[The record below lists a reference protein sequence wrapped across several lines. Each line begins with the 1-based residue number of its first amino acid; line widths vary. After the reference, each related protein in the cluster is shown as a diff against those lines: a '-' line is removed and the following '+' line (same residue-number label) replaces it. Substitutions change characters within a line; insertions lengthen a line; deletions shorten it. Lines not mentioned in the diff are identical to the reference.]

1 MQKLFTI
8 ALLLGSLASCASSI
22 PIEVIEP
29 SVSEVEEV
37 PVEQPVAVASY
48 PHMTMTS
55 TGQRNRFGNP
65 IYRVSMYGNGGQLIG
80 TVNAVSGRASTQG
93 LDRNVP
99 NREAPLPNG
108 KYSVSTQVVPG
119 TEPEVGG
126 LFLPITPLF
135 STGRTALGF
144 HVDPSYN
151 RDAREDGTAGC
162 VGTTTKQE
170 RDFLFSYV
178 RNHHPHYFLVGN

>member
-1 MQKLFTI
+1 MQKLLSV
-8 ALLLGSLASCASSI
+8 ALLLGSLASCASSTQQ
-22 PIEVIEP
+22 PIQLQVIEP
-29 SVSEVEEV
+29 
-37 PVEQPVAVASY
+37 VEQQQEVAVVASY

-65 IYRVSMYGNGGQLIG
+65 VYQINMYGSGGKLVG
-80 TVNAVSGRASTQG
+80 TVKAVSGRASTQG
-93 LDRNVP
+93 LNRHIP

-108 KYSVSTQVVPG
+108 KYAISTQVIPG

-135 STGRTALGF
+135 STGRSALGF

-151 RDAREDGTAGC
+151 RDAKEDGTAGC
-162 VGTTTKQE
+162 VGTTTVQE
-170 RDFLFSYV
+170 RNFLFTYV
-178 RNHHPHYFLVGN
+178 RNYRPRYFVVY